1 MLDIA
6 ITGTGI
12 VSGLGCGSR
21 KYHDAMMAGEI
32 AIREAPWK
40 KSGDASPNWWAIVRD
55 FNPRDWMDEKIE
67 SGTDMFSQFA
77 LAAAR
82 QALDEA
88 GLDALDPERTGVVHG
103 TSMGGTRALMKAQYM
118 LDEHGPQQIP
128 RKTEILIYPNMA
140 ASQIAMKY
148 SLHGPCLTLTTACA
162 SSLDALG
169 TAAHMIASDRADV
182 LIAGGTDGGFA
193 LPGGLP
199 DGDFTP
205 ALYYTSTAYGMV
217 AQSKDPRRSMMPF
230 DRKRSGI
237 VVGEGSAMFVLE
249 RGDRARARG
258 ANILGYIRGY
268 GSLADAYHPSTP
280 DPSGK
285 WEARAME
292 MALAD
297 FRLQRWTSRC
307 ADCSRH
313 GHAQGRHRGNP
324 GDQPCARRSRAAGR
338 LGQGTPRTQRRLVRR
353 HGPHHW
359 SRRHGGGSLHL
370 HRQHGRAG
378 CGGRFRRRDREAA
391 RHEDR
396 DNANQR
402 VRFRRP
408 ECLDRRDEEL
418 T

>member
-21 KYHDAMMAGEI
+21 KYHDAMMSGEI

-169 TAAHMIASDRADV
+169 TAAHMIASGRADV

-297 FRLQRWTSRC
+297 SGFSAGQVDALI
-307 ADCSRH
+307 A
-313 GHAQGRHRGNP
+313 HAT
-324 GDQPCARRSRAAGR
+324 
-338 LGQGTPRTQRRLVRR
+338 GTPKGDTAEIQAINRV
-353 HGPHHW
+353 
-359 SRRHGGGSLHL
+359 HGGRALPVASVKGHL
-370 HRQHGRAG
+370 GHSGASS
-378 CGGRFRRRDREAA
+378 GGMALITGLVGMA
-391 RHEDR
+391 EDR
-396 DNANQR
+396 FTFTANTDEPDAAVDFDVVIEKPRDMKIETMQINAFGFGGQNASIVVTR
-402 VRFRRP
+402 S
-408 ECLDRRDEEL
+408 
-418 T
+418 